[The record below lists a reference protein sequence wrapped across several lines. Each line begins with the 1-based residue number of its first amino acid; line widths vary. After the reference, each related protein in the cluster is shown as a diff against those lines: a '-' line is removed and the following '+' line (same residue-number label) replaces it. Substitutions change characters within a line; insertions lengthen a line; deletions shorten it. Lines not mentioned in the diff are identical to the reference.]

1 MNLQEFIATIQEPDP
16 EQSRGQW
23 FMNNLYKARPDLYN
37 FIYRTDLDC
46 FYNDFAIGQALNFI
60 KSNWGKDK

>member
-1 MNLQEFIATIQEPDP
+1 
-16 EQSRGQW
+16 
-23 FMNNLYKARPDLYN
+23 MNNLYKARPDLYN